1 MHIET
6 TSRDAAHADA
16 GTPPKG
22 QPAHSNPVTYINATE
37 HSTLLDVVNAA
48 LAVNSSND
56 VVATL
61 LGKSYTVTETMT
73 LTRSLVLQGSQDA
86 GRPTVLDC
94 NGVPSMSVFI
104 TQAMNITLLNLTLS
118 GCAETAVLLGMPTA
132 QPGVAGTQAQ
142 PCVLLQGCSFLNNSG
157 VAAGA
162 IAATLGTH
170 MSLTISDCT
179 FLGNAVQ
186 QAFGIGDYIVDY
198 DYGLGNVMQG
208 VQGCSTISLPSGASN
223 ITNCL
228 FLDNGLP
235 QSPGQA
241 AMLGNASA
249 SPTWLA
255 SSTVGMDCGGGGGE
269 VRIQDTL
276 FQGNVA
282 EFGGAVYMHLYNI
295 DSSGHYTPFS
305 ASATNLQDKV
315 SGGLTY
321 RCTLSLARVVMDS
334 NYGKTSAGVYFSFT
348 ANRPNYGTVQ
358 SFAGSLM
365 MTDSVF
371 AGNVASLQNMVYSG
385 FVAQDS
391 FLIRLSNVSFLDNIG
406 NSFMLQ
412 SCYAT
417 VSQCLFSG
425 NRAEFKNT
433 AQSFYGAP
441 FVTLNSRGIRLFN
454 STFTNNSALL
464 GGAVYIQDSAAFEM
478 MIINCTFDGNSA
490 TAGGAIHIAGGTVH
504 VWLLQNIVFT
514 NNTASS
520 TLNLPLLP
528 PSESC
533 GPGGGGAICALGVG
547 GTVLVLQNVTMVGN
561 SADMGGGL
569 YIGSSPLCQAGPG
582 CYSVTVDAATTFSN
596 NTANTAGGAIFWL
609 YENVLNITCAGEHST
624 LSLMDGRRSGDS
636 SSNSSSGGS
645 GDWIDVIDSTPW
657 VLPCDNWLGN
667 TVVAGYGPTL
677 ASSAFYMQP
686 VFVTQGPRPPRRQ
699 AGPPR
704 SGVQPSNGDPR
715 ATDLPPAPYAAPQ
728 GAAAVPLAGNTSS
741 LTQQLAGSSGDP
753 IAMNVFIRD
762 FYLQLSPLSSHII
775 DDSQVRRSM
784 AETALLVVCENTDTL
799 GQTTA
804 TSESG
809 VAMFTNLRLQD
820 KVGAS
825 HPVNFK
831 ATSHWRD
838 LQQMGSSVVKLR
850 SCFLNE
856 LTSMPGDSC
865 IPCGPGYF
873 SISGNDTN
881 CNECPANMECSSAL
895 AGAGVLVP
903 APGYFHSSPF
913 STHPMAC
920 STPESCSF
928 DGRGV
933 SLGVMQAP
941 LLNNAFNSSIQDF
954 ITAYKLAQCA
964 EGYAGERCGH
974 CASGYGLSLVG
985 SKCKACPRRVITVL
999 FLLLSNLANFL
1010 PILFTV
1016 NAALRY
1022 KGKSLDSPPSNPC
1035 SPGSRS
1041 HDKGPSFGPPR
1052 QRGPAGRLPDPVPT
1066 DRHGG
1071 RQSRRHAQTSC
1082 SPGDVPP
1089 GCPYPEEPCA
1099 DTQRM
1104 GTKSEGDGSGADRD
1118 PQEWGRRQENS
1129 ERLHGRR
1136 DTGLGVTLLGQE
1148 ARLGRGED
1156 THACS
1161 ADAGISFSAPYM
1173 GRSPFAISTCLDD
1186 ESEGESDV
1194 AHLSPRPPLLRSP
1207 GITLEGR
1214 QMQAMEAVDTHHVPD
1229 PFTPRAATVDA
1240 AERSVTQATASAAK
1254 RHPVG
1259 DAAGVRDACPSR
1271 GLGGHVTRVG
1281 SGPAA
1286 APPASDVSSL
1296 TPCNSPAHSHGGAC
1310 SPTLCGVSSAAFGD
1324 TLTHTPMAHPPGSTS
1339 SPQQRMIPLPSHAGG
1354 PGKGSRQRERA
1365 VTFDG
1370 MVGTSGHSAS
1380 APLSAFAPS
1389 PPPRSSLLAQSPV
1402 THGRASSP
1410 VVVLRTYGSTP
1421 LPTTS
1426 QELHRKHKPLGPHG
1440 PTLKPSLRPPSR
1452 RVSASL
1458 YRNGVT
1464 SGFSSS
1470 AAACVSS
1477 CSTPTTDPTHPRP
1490 LVPGRPPERELARGV
1505 ACGSASDLP
1514 AALSPAAS
1522 LRTRDDA
1529 GPVPRLAPGDSRKG
1543 PALLNMRSVGE
1554 FGLEVG
1560 DDELLQRAVA
1570 QDPWWDGVLQSPAVM
1585 ELPMRSSGSCGTWTE
1600 EEQDTDRWTADA
1612 AAIIK
1617 IFVSWLQVGLER
1629 LRRGDDDVICL
1640 VGQAP
1645 VAWPP
1650 ALRFYFTIVAQ
1661 LSSASSMVSE
1671 ECVLDHSL
1679 APTSVQQ
1686 VIVHVL
1692 LPLLFALVLAL
1703 FFLLRIP
1710 YLLVRKGSLGQEPL
1724 WPYLARRTAVSLA
1737 SILFVMYTQVTRA
1750 LLGVFACVQLDSGSA
1765 VYVCVDGN
1773 PQGSNCFPDRT
1784 LVGRAWEND
1793 SNMACYTG
1801 PHLLLMLVVGVPFT
1815 VLFVFGMPL
1824 LSASWLWAHK
1834 AQLADHSFMAM
1845 YGPIYREYHPNCFY
1859 WESCVWL
1866 RKLLVIAV
1874 LVFLSS
1880 AQWELQLLIILA
1892 VLMGALAAQSYIRP
1906 FRGAAMNS
1914 LELVSLGSTLAT
1926 YYISVFLINSGV
1938 SQPALTAASTGV
1950 ITLNGS
1956 VVLWFCYVLYRETRV
1971 LAAHKLKRIK
1981 SAGILLVENMH
1992 SNLLMP
1998 MQSLTRPLVR
2008 TVSLT
2013 LKPASRAFSALVHPL
2028 GKFIPGGRAS
2038 PLPAARDARSPS
2050 ASPQPPTP
2058 QPPRA
2063 PVYTRRCRRGQ
2074 RTQRLV
2080 RVQALNPTVGVP
2092 LSPGMAPL
2100 DEACNGMGSH
2110 YQVLGVTA
2118 GASDVEIKAAFR
2130 ALAKVLHPDINQ
2142 APGAVASFMEVNAAY
2157 EALGDSSKRSQ
2168 YDSFLRRTQE
2178 AFVSF
2183 DMESSSSDS
2192 SAAMW
2197 RAIEEAERARQ
2208 QAKRARRDAEEAREK
2223 AHKGATAL
2231 RQRATQERKSAAAAT
2246 AAGSS
2251 TPPPPRTPGSVPF
2264 TPRPKSK
2271 ATSTATAAGPAST
2284 TLSEAAD
2291 TGDSSSDVPTS
2302 ATVPGSDAFSSAD
2315 TNDGS
2320 NSGSSSR
2327 ESSSDG
2333 DPAAAAPPPLHD
2345 SPASAP
2351 ASSSSGSSSE
2361 GATAGAGGNSRSPFA
2376 SRVGGDRTGNSMVRV
2391 AGPVKPGGQ
2400 VSMAARGGRAAV
2412 KRGQAELRET
2422 MRDARKDARAA
2433 RRHASETRSLA
2444 QMAEMEAEA
2453 LKQAAMDALRKERL
2467 QTQQTQT
2474 QAAAAQRRQRR
2485 RGAL

>member
-1 MHIET
+1 MGHSSPPGGLI
-6 TSRDAAHADA
+6 TSFSRRPGA
-16 GTPPKG
+16 GAPPKG
-22 QPAHSNPVTYINATE
+22 QATHSNPVTYINATE
-37 HSTLLDVVNAA
+37 HSTLLGVVSAA
-48 LAVNSSND
+48 LAVNSSSD

-61 LGKSYTVTETMT
+61 LGRTYTVTEAMT
-73 LTRSLVLQGSQDA
+73 LNRSLLLRGSQDA

-94 NGVPSMSVFI
+94 GGAPAMSVFV
-104 TQAMNITLLNLTLS
+104 TAAMNITLLNLTLS
-118 GCAETAVLLGMPTA
+118 GCAETPLVLGMPTA
-132 QPGVAGTQAQ
+132 QPGGGDTGAALRAPSGLLVPQQLGGSL
-142 PCVLLQGCSFLNNSG
+142 PCRPCGAVRPAPSSTTSDRTPLPHVLMNVVRLVTGDPSRLHDFPMSS
-157 VAAGA
+157 AGA

-170 MSLTISDCT
+170 MYLTISDCT
-179 FLGNAVQ
+179 FLGNAVH
-186 QAFGIGDYIVDY
+186 QATGIGDYIVDY
-198 DYGLGNVMQG
+198 DYALGNVEQG
-208 VQGCSTISLPSGASN
+208 VQGCSTISLPSGRSN

-228 FLDNGLP
+228 FLGNGLP
-235 QSPGQA
+235 QSPEQA

-255 SSTVGMDCGGGGGE
+255 SSTVGMDCGGGSGE

-295 DSSGHYTPFS
+295 DSSGHYIPFS
-305 ASATNLQDKV
+305 ASATHLQDNV

-321 RCTLSLARVVMDS
+321 RCMLSLARVVMDS
-334 NYGKTSAGVYFSFT
+334 NYGKTSAGVYFRCDADMNDGIKACSLSVTDSLMTGFT

-358 SFAGSLM
+358 SFAGSLT

-371 AGNVASLQNMVYSG
+371 TGNVASLQNMTPGASG
-385 FVAQDS
+385 VAHTPGASGVAHTPGASGVAQAPGASGVAHMPSASGVAHTPGASGVAHTQGASGVAHTPGASGVAQAPGASGVPQAPAGSFVAAS
-391 FLIRLSNVSFLDNIG
+391 HSR
-406 NSFMLQ
+406 
-412 SCYAT
+412 
-417 VSQCLFSG
+417 

-1617 IFVSWLQVGLER
+1617 IFVSWLQV
-1629 LRRGDDDVICL
+1629 ICL

-1815 VLFVFGMPL
+1815 VLFVVGMPL
-1824 LSASWLWAHK
+1824 LSASWLWSHK
-1834 AQLADHSFMAM
+1834 AQLANQSFMAM
-1845 YGPIYREYHPNCFY
+1845 YGPIYREYLPTCFY

-1892 VLMGALAAQSYIRP
+1892 VLMGALVAQSYIRP
-1906 FRGAAMNS
+1906 FKSDAMNR

-1926 YYISVFLINSGV
+1926 YYISVFLIDKGV
-1938 SQPALTAASTGV
+1938 AQPALTAAATIV

-1956 VVLWFCYVLYRETRV
+1956 VVLWFCYVLYRETHV
-1971 LAAHKLKRIK
+1971 LAARKLKRIK
-1981 SAGILLVENMH
+1981 SAGILMVENMH

-1998 MQSLTRPLVR
+1998 MQSLTRPLVH

-2038 PLPAARDARSPS
+2038 PPAGSARRP
-2050 ASPQPPTP
+2050 
-2058 QPPRA
+2058 
-2063 PVYTRRCRRGQ
+2063 
-2074 RTQRLV
+2074 
-2080 RVQALNPTVGVP
+2080 
-2092 LSPGMAPL
+2092 
-2100 DEACNGMGSH
+2100 
-2110 YQVLGVTA
+2110 
-2118 GASDVEIKAAFR
+2118 
-2130 ALAKVLHPDINQ
+2130 LAKRQPTTPDTSTTPRTRVHPALQTGGSGHSAVGADH
-2142 APGAVASFMEVNAAY
+2142 PAVA
-2157 EALGDSSKRSQ
+2157 
-2168 YDSFLRRTQE
+2168 
-2178 AFVSF
+2178 
-2183 DMESSSSDS
+2183 
-2192 SAAMW
+2192 
-2197 RAIEEAERARQ
+2197 
-2208 QAKRARRDAEEAREK
+2208 
-2223 AHKGATAL
+2223 
-2231 RQRATQERKSAAAAT
+2231 
-2246 AAGSS
+2246 
-2251 TPPPPRTPGSVPF
+2251 
-2264 TPRPKSK
+2264 
-2271 ATSTATAAGPAST
+2271 
-2284 TLSEAAD
+2284 
-2291 TGDSSSDVPTS
+2291 
-2302 ATVPGSDAFSSAD
+2302 
-2315 TNDGS
+2315 
-2320 NSGSSSR
+2320 
-2327 ESSSDG
+2327 
-2333 DPAAAAPPPLHD
+2333 
-2345 SPASAP
+2345 
-2351 ASSSSGSSSE
+2351 
-2361 GATAGAGGNSRSPFA
+2361 
-2376 SRVGGDRTGNSMVRV
+2376 
-2391 AGPVKPGGQ
+2391 
-2400 VSMAARGGRAAV
+2400 
-2412 KRGQAELRET
+2412 
-2422 MRDARKDARAA
+2422 MR
-2433 RRHASETRSLA
+2433 RRHASV
-2444 QMAEMEAEA
+2444 
-2453 LKQAAMDALRKERL
+2453 
-2467 QTQQTQT
+2467 
-2474 QAAAAQRRQRR
+2474 
-2485 RGAL
+2485 